1 MGFRRAKVTRN
12 PSLWNFQ
19 KAFIARGKVLQKT
32 NSLLTLPNSAF
43 YFFFSST
50 IFTLVQYTVFLPS
63 SAQSAEQS
71 AGFVGVR
78 APEGAGA
85 RAGLGRWGARGR

>member
-12 PSLWNFQ
+12 PSLWDVQ

-43 YFFFSST
+43 YFFFPA
-50 IFTLVQYTVFLPS
+50 QYLHLYSIQYFSQAVPR
-63 SAQSAEQS
+63 AQSSLRDLS
-71 AGFVGVR
+71 ASEHRRV
-78 APEGAGA
+78 
-85 RAGLGRWGARGR
+85 LGRVQV